1 MTYNMLAESSN
12 DSQWDN
18 HLPSSVT
25 KHMMYCYY
33 IWNQSNILLLFFNHE
48 NLLQNDS
55 SKYPDGLDDKSVFA
69 YLTCVYANS
78 AAVVNLIE
86 YNYTCNIQSMSSVA
100 PDQV

>member
-12 DSQWDN
+12 DSQGDN

-33 IWNQSNILLLFFNHE
+33 IWNQSNTLLLFFSHE
-48 NLLQNDS
+48 NLLQNYS
-55 SKYPDGLDDKSVFA
+55 SKYPDGLDDTSAFA

-78 AAVVNLIE
+78 AAVVKLIE
-86 YNYTCNIQSMSSVA
+86 YNYICNIQSMSSVA
-100 PDQV
+100 PEQV